1 MLTNYQ
7 NFDTIFP
14 TVTNRLLKNHI
25 IVIRYSI
32 KMRVKMKN
40 LSENDVNYVENMCAD
55 LVKSLKIC
63 LNYDDYIYQMPERA
77 RFKRLR
83 VELGKKL
90 MEIQKKIY
98 QGANKI

>member
-14 TVTNRLLKNHI
+14 TVTNRLPKNYI
-25 IVIRYSI
+25 IVIRHSI

-40 LSENDVNYVENMCAD
+40 LSKNDVNYVENMCAD

-63 LNYDDYIYQMPERA
+63 LNYDDDYIYQMPERA

-98 QGANKI
+98 

>member
-7 NFDTIFP
+7 NFDTIFS
-14 TVTNRLLKNHI
+14 TVTNRLPKNYI
-25 IVIRYSI
+25 IVIRHSI
-32 KMRVKMKN
+32 KMRVKMKD
-40 LSENDVNYVENMCAD
+40 LSKKLNMQDVTYVENMCAD
-55 LVKSLKIC
+55 LVKSLAIC
-63 LNYDDYIYQMPERA
+63 LKYGEDYVYHSPERA

-98 QGANKI
+98 

>member
-14 TVTNRLLKNHI
+14 TVTNRLPKNYI

-63 LNYDDYIYQMPERA
+63 LNYDDDYIYQMPERA

-98 QGANKI
+98 

>member
-7 NFDTIFP
+7 NFDTILP
-14 TVTNRLLKNHI
+14 TVTNRLLKNYI

-63 LNYDDYIYQMPERA
+63 LIYNNDYIYQKPERA

-98 QGANKI
+98 

>member
-1 MLTNYQ
+1 
-7 NFDTIFP
+7 
-14 TVTNRLLKNHI
+14 
-25 IVIRYSI
+25 
-32 KMRVKMKN
+32 MKD
-40 LSENDVNYVENMCAD
+40 LSKNDVNYVENMCAD

-63 LNYDDYIYQMPERA
+63 LDYDDDCIYQMPERA

-98 QGANKI
+98 